1 MEHAPI
7 ITQEMLLKALRN
19 KPTEEISLLIDKVNA
34 NYEYWDSVK
43 YKKIPSPYTNIDL
56 WSYVVA
62 ERSKH
67 DIQAWNKY
75 GIHFSL
81 TNMMQRQC
89 HEMDMNFGGYWG
101 SSSILPENKERYL
114 VSSLMEEA
122 ISSSQM
128 EGAATTRKIAKEMLR
143 KKKSPKD
150 KSQQMIHNNY
160 QTIQFIVENK
170 DKPLTEELLLNVHR
184 LMTENTLDNNID
196 AGRFRSNNDVVVE
209 NGITHDVVH
218 TPPSF
223 EDIPAFIKDLCLFFN
238 EDPDSNHDNIFIH
251 PIIKAIII
259 HFMIAYMHPFVDG
272 NGRTARALFYWY
284 MLKQGYWLTEY
295 LSISRI
301 IYRKKNLY
309 EKSFIYT
316 ENDHNDM
323 GYFIAYNLNV
333 LNLAFVD
340 LQKYLERKSEEKSAA
355 NSLLKL
361 GNLNIRQAE
370 IVRMYIESPDTV
382 LTVKDVQFKFNI
394 SPTTAK
400 SDLIGLTKL
409 NILQEI
415 SFNKVKK
422 GYIKGDNF
430 EERTRV

>member
-7 ITQEMLLKALRN
+7 ISQEMLLKALQN
-19 KPTEEISLLIDKVNA
+19 KPTEEMSLLIDKVNA

-43 YKKIPSPYTNIDL
+43 YKRIPSPYTNIDL

-67 DIQAWNKY
+67 DIPAWNKY

-101 SSSILPENKERYL
+101 NSSILPENKERYL
-114 VSSLMEEA
+114 LSSLMEEA

-128 EGAATTRKIAKEMLR
+128 EGAVTTRKIAKEMLR

-160 QTIQFIVENK
+160 QTIRFIVENK
-170 DKPLTEELLLNVHR
+170 DKPLNEELLLNVHR
-184 LMTENTLDNNID
+184 LMTENTLDNNLD
-196 AGRFRSNNDVVVE
+196 AGHFRSNNDVVVE

-223 EDIPAFIKDLCLFFN
+223 EDIPAFIKDLCQFFN
-238 EDPDSNHDNIFIH
+238 EGQDSSHDNIFIH

-323 GYFIAYNLNV
+323 GYFIAYNLKI

-340 LQKYLERKSEEKSAA
+340 LQKYLKRKSEEKSAA
-355 NSLLKL
+355 NSLLKI

-382 LTVKDVQFKFNI
+382 LTVKDVQIKFDI

-400 SDLIGLTKL
+400 SDLIGLTEL

-422 GYIKGDNF
+422 GYIKGDDF
-430 EERTRV
+430 EEKTRV